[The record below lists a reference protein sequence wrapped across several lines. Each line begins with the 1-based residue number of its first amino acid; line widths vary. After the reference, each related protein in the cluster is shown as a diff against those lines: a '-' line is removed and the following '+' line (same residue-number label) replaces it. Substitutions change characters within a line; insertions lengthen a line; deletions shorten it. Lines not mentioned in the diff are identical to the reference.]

1 MRNRERRRSGRRD
14 LGARA
19 VTVPMTSPGQPDD
32 FGRATPTADVASPAV
47 PSPRVGAERIDD
59 GAVPERLKAGD
70 VEALATVYQR
80 TSPLVFTIALR
91 ALSSEADAE
100 DVTQR
105 VYLQAW
111 RSRGAYDPARR
122 PIRAWLVGIAR
133 RVVADKI
140 GERSGHTSL
149 EQRLDEV
156 GRVEQ
161 ASDDGIAWRVADAV
175 VVADG
180 VSRLEQPRRQ
190 VLEMSFFQGLTH
202 TQISKMLGMPV
213 GAVKSDIKRGLAEL
227 RRQLGASDGAS

>member
-14 LGARA
+14 LEARA
-19 VTVPMTSPGQPDD
+19 VSVPMTSPGLPDD
-32 FGRATPTADVASPAV
+32 FGTATPTADVAYPAV
-47 PSPRVGAERIDD
+47 PSPRVGAEHIDD
-59 GAVPERLKAGD
+59 GVLAERLKAGD
-70 VEALATVYQR
+70 VEALATVYQL

-111 RSRGAYDPARR
+111 RSRGSYDAARR

-133 RVVADKI
+133 RVVVDKI
-140 GERSGHTSL
+140 GERSRQIGL

-161 ASDDGIAWRVADAV
+161 ASEDGIAWRVADAV

-180 VSRLEQPRRQ
+180 LSRLEQPRRQ
-190 VLEMSFFQGLTH
+190 VVELSFFQGLTH
-202 TQISKMLGMPV
+202 TQISEMLGIPV